1 MQIYDLT
8 DLQND
13 MAEQFKRLKNMDIND
28 VNLTKEIQRHL
39 SLNEGAKTMITNGAL
54 MAKCLEVYSGLDAE
68 DIPEGLPLIPV
79 IPAPKDKQ
87 TKPAVAGKKQALL
100 NFPRAAEG

>member
-1 MQIYDLT
+1 MKIYDLT

-13 MAEQFKRLKNMDIND
+13 MAEQFMRLKNMDIND

-54 MAKCLEVYSGLDAE
+54 IAKCLEVYSGLDAE

-79 IPAPKDKQ
+79 PGK
-87 TKPAVAGKKQALL
+87 TKHVIAGKRPALL
-100 NFPRAAEG
+100 NRPKAMEG